1 MMCQKCGKNI
11 ATVHTM
17 TVINGVKD
25 EKYLCSECAAK
36 ENIKT
41 DFSFPSLN
49 DFFGGFFEPEEQMIK
64 ELSCPTC
71 KTTYKE
77 FCDTGM
83 LGCPDCYES
92 FRDRI
97 KGVVKK
103 VQGGNDSHKPEKREE
118 KANSK
123 ERDELKSLKTEL
135 KKAVKEENFEV
146 AAQLRDKIK
155 EIEEN
160 DR

>member
-1 MMCQKCGKNI
+1 
-11 ATVHTM
+11 
-17 TVINGVKD
+17 
-25 EKYLCSECAAK
+25 
-36 ENIKT
+36 
-41 DFSFPSLN
+41 
-49 DFFGGFFEPEEQMIK
+49 MIK